1 MHGREVGFY
10 GQPIRENLYIFYI
23 FNFVIGVYSL

>member
-1 MHGREVGFY
+1 MEEKWDFH

-23 FNFVIGVYSL
+23 FNFFIGVYSL